1 MINQQLA
8 WQDQEKKT
16 LILQIRELRQIL
28 HMTRQNLTNTID
40 QVEEL
45 VQLEIYFSINY
56 FFFVIVN

>member
-8 WQDQEKKT
+8 WQDKEKKT

>member
-45 VQLEIYFSINY
+45 VQLEIYFFY
-56 FFFVIVN
+56 KLCFFDS

>member
-8 WQDQEKKT
+8 WQDKEKKT

-28 HMTRQNLTNTID
+28 HMARQNLTNTID

-45 VQLEIYFSINY
+45 VQLEIYFSTNY
-56 FFFVIVN
+56 FF

>member
-45 VQLEIYFSINY
+45 VQLEIYFSTNY
-56 FFFVIVN
+56 VFLIVN

>member
-8 WQDQEKKT
+8 WQDKEKKT

-45 VQLEIYFSINY
+45 VQLEIYFSKNH
-56 FFFVIVN
+56 FFSDS